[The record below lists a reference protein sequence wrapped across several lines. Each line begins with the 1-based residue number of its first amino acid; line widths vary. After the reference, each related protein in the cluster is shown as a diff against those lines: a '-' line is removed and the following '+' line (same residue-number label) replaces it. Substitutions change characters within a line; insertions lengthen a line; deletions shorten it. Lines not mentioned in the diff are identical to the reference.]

1 MARIPRNCMNT
12 SFFHIMIQGNN
23 KEFIFD
29 SKKDIELYLEILQE
43 VKEEIPVSII
53 SYCIMN
59 NHAHFLFYV
68 DEIDKMIK
76 FMHKTGLKYAKYYN
90 KKYNR
95 VGYVFRGRYKTQ
107 EIKTISHFYNCIY
120 YIHQNPVKANIC
132 EKAEEYP
139 YSSLKN
145 NCFKI
150 DTEMERKI
158 KIELER
164 QGIWERSLTQSKIQS
179 EAKEESNK
187 KENKS
192 KMYDEFLLLEVDE
205 DKNKLCEEI
214 TQQYC
219 EYHKISKENLKENEN
234 KEVLQKLVKKLKL
247 EYKVSYRIIEK
258 QLKIG
263 RETLRKMI

>member
-23 KEFIFD
+23 KEYIFD
-29 SKKDIELYLEILQE
+29 SKKDIEIYLEILQE
-43 VKEEIPVSII
+43 VKEEIPISII

-59 NHAHFLFYV
+59 NHAHFLFYI

-76 FMHKTGLKYAKYYN
+76 FMHKTSLKYAKYYN

-107 EIKTISHFYNCIY
+107 EICTLGHFYNCIY
-120 YIHQNPVKANIC
+120 YIYQNPVKANIC
-132 EKAEEYP
+132 EKAEDYP

-150 DTEMERKI
+150 DTEMERKM

-164 QGIWERSLTQSKIQS
+164 QGILEYS
-179 EAKEESNK
+179 
-187 KENKS
+187 KENSLKIENRP
-192 KMYDEFLLLEVDE
+192 KMCDQFLLLEVDE
-205 DKNKLCEEI
+205 NKEKICEETI
-214 TQQYC
+214 QKYC
-219 EYHKISKENLKENEN
+219 EYYKISKENLKENEN
-234 KEVLQKLVKKLKL
+234 KDLLQKLVKKLKL
-247 EYKVSYRIIEK
+247 EYKVSYRMMEK
-258 QLKIG
+258 KLQIG
-263 RETLRKMI
+263 RETLRKII

>member
-1 MARIPRNCMNT
+1 MFIGAKQKGENRMARIPRNCMNT

-23 KEFIFD
+23 KEYIFD
-29 SKKDIELYLEILQE
+29 SKKDIEIYLEILQE
-43 VKEEIPVSII
+43 VKVEIPISII

-59 NHAHFLFYV
+59 NHAHFLFYI

-76 FMHKTGLKYAKYYN
+76 FMHRTSLKYAKYYN

-107 EIKTISHFYNCIY
+107 EIRTLRHFYNCIY
-120 YIHQNPVKANIC
+120 YIYQNPVKANIC

-164 QGIWERSLTQSKIQS
+164 QGIW
-179 EAKEESNK
+179 
-187 KENKS
+187 
-192 KMYDEFLLLEVDE
+192 
-205 DKNKLCEEI
+205 
-214 TQQYC
+214 
-219 EYHKISKENLKENEN
+219 
-234 KEVLQKLVKKLKL
+234 
-247 EYKVSYRIIEK
+247 
-258 QLKIG
+258 
-263 RETLRKMI
+263 